1 MSVCELKEV
10 SKSYNS
16 RKIIDSFS
24 FEINQGE
31 MVAITG
37 PSGSGKSTI
46 LNMIGLLEK
55 PDAGTI
61 NLFGRPAPKINSA
74 KSKLMLRNK
83 IAYLFQNY
91 ALVDN
96 ETTDYNLNI
105 ALEYVKA
112 TKTQKR
118 EMKIDALS
126 KVGLDETYLK
136 KKIYQL
142 SGGEQQRI
150 AIARIILK
158 PCELILADEPTGS
171 LDAQNRNE
179 IIKILQELNKSG
191 KTIIIV
197 THDEYVAGQCKRKI
211 ELQ

>member
-1 MSVCELKEV
+1 MVELIEV
-10 SKSYNS
+10 KKKYDG
-16 RKIIDSFS
+16 KIIFDGLNFK
-24 FEINQGE
+24 INSGE
-31 MVAITG
+31 MIAITG

-55 PDAGTI
+55 PDAGII
-61 NLFGRPAPKINSA
+61 NLFGKPVPKINSA
-74 KSKLMLRNK
+74 KSKLLLRNK

-118 EMKIDALS
+118 QMKIDALN

-150 AIARIILK
+150 AVARIILK

-171 LDAQNRNE
+171 LDLQNRNE

-191 KTIIIV
+191 KTIVIV

>member
-1 MSVCELKEV
+1 MVELIEV
-10 SKSYNS
+10 KKKYDG
-16 RKIIDSFS
+16 KIILDGLNFK
-24 FEINQGE
+24 INAGE

-55 PDAGTI
+55 PEAGII
-61 NLFGRPAPKINSA
+61 NLFGVPVPKINSA
-74 KSKLMLRNK
+74 KSKLLLRNK

-118 EMKIDALS
+118 QMKIDALN

-150 AIARIILK
+150 AVARIILK

-171 LDAQNRNE
+171 LDLQNRNE

-191 KTIIIV
+191 KTIVIV